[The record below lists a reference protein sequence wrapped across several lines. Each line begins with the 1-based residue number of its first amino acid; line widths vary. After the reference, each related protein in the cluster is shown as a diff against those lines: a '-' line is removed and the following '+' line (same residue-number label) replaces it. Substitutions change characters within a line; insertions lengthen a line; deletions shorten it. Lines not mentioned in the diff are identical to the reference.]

1 MIGEEL
7 AKKVIESILERM
19 REIESV
25 KAPNMV
31 HGFDL
36 LKIAAIGERAEHGVP
51 VNEVYGTSTKFPYF
65 EELRFVPAMIAKQ
78 PVDPNEVNTQVRIGP
93 RAKNPFDCPCP
104 LWRRRCPMGFPFPK
118 RQSSPGGR
126 GQP

>member
-36 LKIAAIGERAEHGVP
+36 LKIAAIGERACLL
-51 VNEVYGTSTKFPYF
+51 YTS
-65 EELRFVPAMIAKQ
+65 
-78 PVDPNEVNTQVRIGP
+78 VRARDSFLP
-93 RAKNPFDCPCP
+93 TRWM
-104 LWRRRCPMGFPFPK
+104 L
-118 RQSSPGGR
+118 
-126 GQP
+126 